1 MSKLPKKYLFALI
14 ILALVPISLIAYQFY
29 YREEVPKEI
38 SFDRQKNSISFDAT
52 VLGVTDQELQVLVT
66 KEGSSKIEKI
76 STVGAKFRLLMFDP
90 KLSQQYWESL
100 APLVNINNLCKDNG
114 IEFVVVLIPED
125 IQVDSKIAEAAL
137 KTYKSVLLKDPNE
150 SYGYDLA
157 KKGKFIDFTIP
168 NKTLRADLKRHS
180 IQVID
185 LYDSFANYYN
195 ETDSKDL
202 YIPYDGHW
210 NVYGNRLAAESLV
223 EPLLNNAD
231 IVSFMG
237 NMSKAPSSD

>member
-90 KLSQQYWESL
+90 NTFSVTSNKKIDPSEIKAGDRIRFSEKVEEFPQSLEDLGTIDIYRSES
-100 APLVNINNLCKDNG
+100 K
-114 IEFVVVLIPED
+114 
-125 IQVDSKIAEAAL
+125 
-137 KTYKSVLLKDPNE
+137 
-150 SYGYDLA
+150 
-157 KKGKFIDFTIP
+157 
-168 NKTLRADLKRHS
+168 
-180 IQVID
+180 
-185 LYDSFANYYN
+185 
-195 ETDSKDL
+195 
-202 YIPYDGHW
+202 
-210 NVYGNRLAAESLV
+210 
-223 EPLLNNAD
+223 
-231 IVSFMG
+231 
-237 NMSKAPSSD
+237 